1 MTFAKIITATII
13 TIAATTSFG
22 ATKCD
27 HKESGGLFA
36 KTAAPSSVKVQTVK
50 TASAPST
57 YTGTR

>member
-1 MTFAKIITATII
+1 MTFAKIITAAVI
-13 TIAATTSFG
+13 TIAAAASFG

-50 TASAPST
+50 TASASST
-57 YTGTR
+57 HAGTR